1 MKFIRWI
8 DTYFER
14 AVLVISLALMVLVI
28 FVQIVLRWFGA
39 ATVWAEEL
47 ARYIMLYLMWIAASY
62 AVKKDAHIRLTLL
75 VEKVTGK
82 KRDILEV
89 VILGVWLIFAI
100 WLMVEGIFLLQK
112 IDAMNQVSAAMRIP
126 MVVPYASAPLGGLL
140 MSVRLVQKIVETL
153 KKLSDDSNYTKKE
166 AA

>member
-1 MKFIRWI
+1 M
-8 DTYFER
+8 
-14 AVLVISLALMVLVI
+14 
-28 FVQIVLRWFGA
+28 
-39 ATVWAEEL
+39 
-47 ARYIMLYLMWIAASY
+47 
-62 AVKKDAHIRLTLL
+62 
-75 VEKVTGK
+75 TGK

-153 KKLSDDSNYTKKE
+153 RKLSDDSNYTKKE